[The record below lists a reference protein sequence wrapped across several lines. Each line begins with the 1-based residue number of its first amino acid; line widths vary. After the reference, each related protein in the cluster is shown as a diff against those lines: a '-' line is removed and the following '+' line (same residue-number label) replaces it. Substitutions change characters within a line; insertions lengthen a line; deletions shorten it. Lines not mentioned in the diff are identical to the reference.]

1 MKKLKTKIIL
11 LFMVIAILPAIPMAL
26 VVNSMIKRSVG
37 FGVNAKVTRALQGS
51 LGLYREKYAS
61 YRRDLLQALTEWQ
74 EVADQEQLL
83 WARSRQLEQVEIL
96 SQRKQS
102 LHRLFPSDTTDTPAS
117 AELFLR
123 KDPEAGLLA
132 LDLTVGRMMQVG
144 RAYVNSNGD
153 SQYVVLTRLLPEKFV
168 TDAAQVREVLQL
180 YRTLDFVLNDVHRAF
195 ILSFLIVYLPV
206 LAVAIAA
213 AIYFSNRIT
222 APLSH
227 LALATEQVAAGNW
240 NSSIPEHGRDEVS
253 QVIHAFNRM
262 VGQLQENQ
270 ERLVSLEKMAT
281 WREIARVLAHE
292 IKNPLTPIQ
301 LTIQQLRDKYDGP
314 DPNYRQL
321 LFDCTD
327 IIHDEVESLRIL
339 VHEFSD
345 FARMP
350 AMQKEM
356 AQIVDVINEAVRL
369 FSTYAITV
377 HPASVPEF
385 PLDAEKMRRV
395 FINLLEN
402 AVAAA
407 NVQRRVDIRVTLLSS
422 QVQVQVSD
430 NGPGIAPHL
439 LQRIFEPYFTTK
451 HRGMGL
457 GLAVA
462 KKVIEEHG
470 GKISA
475 ANTAEGGG
483 VFTILLPIHPPA

>member
-1 MKKLKTKIIL
+1 MKKLKTKIVL

-37 FGVNAKVTRALQGS
+37 FGVNARVTRALQGS
-51 LGLYREKYAS
+51 LGLYREHYTS

-74 EVADQEQLL
+74 ELADPAQIL
-83 WARSRQLEQVEIL
+83 WARSRQLQQVEIL
-96 SQRKQS
+96 SQRKKS
-102 LHRLFPSDTTDTPAS
+102 LHRLFPSDTTETPAS

-123 KDPEAGLLA
+123 RDPEAGLLA

-144 RAYVNSNGD
+144 KAYVNSGGD

-168 TDAAQVREVLQL
+168 ADAAQVREVLQL
-180 YRTLDFVLNDVHRAF
+180 YRTLDFVIDDVHRAF
-195 ILSFLIVYLPV
+195 ILSFLIVYLPMLV
-206 LAVAIAA
+206 VAVAAA
-213 AIYFSNRIT
+213 AYFSNRIT
-222 APLSH
+222 APLSR
-227 LALATEQVAAGNW
+227 LALATEQVATGNW
-240 NSSIPEHGRDEVS
+240 NSTIPEHGRDEVG
-253 QVIHAFNRM
+253 QVINAFNRM

-301 LTIQQLRDKYDGP
+301 LTIQQLRDKYDGS
-314 DPNYRQL
+314 DPNYRRL
-321 LFDCTD
+321 LFECTD
-327 IIHDEVESLRIL
+327 IIHDEVESLRNL
-339 VHEFSD
+339 VREFSD

-350 AMQKEM
+350 AMQKEIT
-356 AQIVDVINEAVRL
+356 QIVDVIHEAVRL
-369 FSTYAITV
+369 FNTFAITV
-377 HPASVPEF
+377 HAASVPEL
-385 PLDAEKMRRV
+385 PLDAEQMRRA

-407 NVQRRVDIRVTLLSS
+407 DVHRRIDIRVTLLAS
-422 QVQVQVSD
+422 QIQVQVSD

-439 LQRIFEPYFTTK
+439 LNRIFEPYFTTK

-457 GLAVA
+457 GLAVV

-475 ANTAEGGG
+475 ANAADCGA